1 MTDHRSTTDADQA
14 ARRKR
19 AVRTAMVFGG
29 IALLI
34 YVVFVL
40 SGVLGA

>member
-1 MTDHRSTTDADQA
+1 MSEPIRPVDEFA

-19 AVRTAMVFGG
+19 AVRTALVTGG

-34 YVVFVL
+34 YLGFIL
-40 SGVLGA
+40 SGIVAA

>member
-1 MTDHRSTTDADQA
+1 MSEPIRPADDSA

-19 AVRTAMVFGG
+19 ALRTALVVGG

-34 YVVFVL
+34 YVGFIL
-40 SGVLGA
+40 SGVLAT

>member
-1 MTDHRSTTDADQA
+1 MSEPPRPVDDST

-19 AVRTAMVFGG
+19 AVRTALVVGG

-34 YVVFVL
+34 YIGFIL
-40 SGVLGA
+40 SGVVAT